1 MKETSHKKDLSS
13 FIYCSSRLEEMVAKA
28 YANIASIINDDLL
41 RGLLTYIS
49 RDSQK
54 HAEFFK
60 AMCNWLNHSIELDPK
75 KCAELWGEKWKSVM
89 DEAETLQKKSNINP
103 EELSSLIEG
112 LEKLEGMV
120 AEEYLTAM
128 HIRLIELIAKD
139 KKVDLNHCKQIL
151 EWIIEDENR
160 HERILK
166 TIKSMLTK

>member
-1 MKETSHKKDLSS
+1 MSS

-89 DEAETLQKKSNINP
+89 DEAEALQKKSNMNS
-103 EELSSLIEG
+103 EELSS
-112 LEKLEGMV
+112 
-120 AEEYLTAM
+120 
-128 HIRLIELIAKD
+128 
-139 KKVDLNHCKQIL
+139 
-151 EWIIEDENR
+151 
-160 HERILK
+160 
-166 TIKSMLTK
+166 